1 MRILNRNSR
10 ILVLLCS
17 AFFLAIV
24 PSWASASS
32 LMLWPVRPVI
42 DAGTDATPLWLENRS
57 DKPLTLQ
64 IRVLDWEH
72 GEHGQRYALQS
83 AVISSPPLVK
93 LAPGERQL
101 VRLYNRVPVASGQ
114 ERSWRVL
121 IDEIPDRTEENSE
134 SGVRFQVRYSLPL
147 FAYGPGAINPATLS
161 SAALRDLVASN
172 VSWNIANS
180 EGKSHLSITN
190 HSSFNWRIDTLTI
203 YGENNRSTLIGEG
216 LQGYLLPS
224 ATRNWEIPDQAGRIQ
239 AISFKVNGTEIR
251 VEL

>member
-1 MRILNRNSR
+1 
-10 ILVLLCS
+10 
-17 AFFLAIV
+17 
-24 PSWASASS
+24 
-32 LMLWPVRPVI
+32 MLWPVRPVI
-42 DAGTDATPLWLENRS
+42 DAGSDATPLWLENRS

-114 ERSWRVL
+114 EKSWRVL
-121 IDEIPDRTEENSE
+121 IDEIPDRTEESSDSD

-147 FAYGPGAINPATLS
+147 FAYGPGAINPASLS
-161 SAALRDLVASN
+161 STALRDLVASN
-172 VSWNIANS
+172 VSWNIANY
-180 EGKSHLSITN
+180 EGKPHLYITN
-190 HSSFNWRIDTLTI
+190 HSSFNWRIDSLTI
-203 YGENNRSTLIGEG
+203 HGKNSGSTRIGEG

-224 ATRNWEIPDQAGRIQ
+224 ATRNWEIPEQEERIQ